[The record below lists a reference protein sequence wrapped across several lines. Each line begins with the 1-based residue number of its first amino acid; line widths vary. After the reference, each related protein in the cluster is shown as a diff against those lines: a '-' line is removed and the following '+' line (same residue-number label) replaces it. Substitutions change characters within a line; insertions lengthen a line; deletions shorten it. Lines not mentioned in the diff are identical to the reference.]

1 MNFESNPPSVPLDPE
16 CTDDCATRSARDFS
30 LAEKLRIVQE
40 AGARGVTFRHVE
52 KKYGLGKNVLA
63 YWRRA
68 YRGLSEAVLV
78 DAVRAGGE
86 PSAAPELAALKL
98 QVERLER
105 LLGQKT
111 LELDLLR
118 QSLEARVRASP

>member
-1 MNFESNPPSVPLDPE
+1 MTFDTSA
-16 CTDDCATRSARDFS
+16 TDTASAISEAGEGAPIRSARDFS

-40 AGARGVTFRHVE
+40 AGTPGMRFRHVE
-52 KKYGLGKNVLA
+52 RKYALGKNVLA

-68 YRGLSEAVLV
+68 YGGLTGALIAEAM
-78 DAVRAGGE
+78 R
-86 PSAAPELAALKL
+86 AAPGDGPELVALRL

-118 QSLEARVRASP
+118 GADR